1 MTVYL
6 PVVGIAGGLVFCRV
20 RRRHPFARIM
30 KVCLICAFVPVLN
43 SMFYALNSSYYARW
57 YYMPVLVLCAATAM
71 TLQKANL
78 CETEYRR
85 ALGLVALCT
94 LSSIAFA
101 LVPNEKDGTT
111 TIGVVEEPLRYWG
124 ILLVSM
130 LGVGLFWL
138 LLHYRRQL
146 AARFPAAV
154 LAVVLGF
161 SFVYGQV
168 HLSITKYGQWYHDA
182 DYVQQT
188 WREAPELNAVL
199 PDDVFYRLDA
209 YDSYNNL
216 GLWLDKSCIQFFN
229 STVAPSILEFYP
241 TVGVKRDVNSKP
253 EASLYALRG
262 LLSVRY
268 TLVPK
273 EKVEDWEKEKLEGWN
288 LVSSTTSYLIYENE
302 NWVPMGFTYDSYITE
317 ENFETV
323 SDTNAGNVL
332 MKALLLTD
340 EQVER
345 YGRMMQNLT
354 DDEKNNISYEDY
366 VQDCTARRES
376 AVTSFTA
383 TRTGF
388 TAQADKSRKPI
399 YKCTRYLKKDS
410 SQRASG

>member
-1 MTVYL
+1 
-6 PVVGIAGGLVFCRV
+6 
-20 RRRHPFARIM
+20 
-30 KVCLICAFVPVLN
+30 
-43 SMFYALNSSYYARW
+43 
-57 YYMPVLVLCAATAM
+57 
-71 TLQKANL
+71 
-78 CETEYRR
+78 
-85 ALGLVALCT
+85 
-94 LSSIAFA
+94 
-101 LVPNEKDGTT
+101 
-111 TIGVVEEPLRYWG
+111 
-124 ILLVSM
+124 M

-317 ENFETV
+317 EDFETV
-323 SDTNAGNVL
+323 SDTHAGNVL

-345 YGRMMQNLT
+345 YGQMMQNLT

-383 TRTGF
+383 TCTGF
-388 TAQADKSRKPI
+388 TAQADLEAENLVLFSVPYDDGFTATVNGVPAEVEKVDNGLMAVAAPAGHSEIVFTYHTAGLRQSVAVSAGAIVVYAVWVAVLHRK
-399 YKCTRYLKKDS
+399 KRREES
-410 SQRASG
+410 SVG

>member
-1 MTVYL
+1 M
-6 PVVGIAGGLVFCRV
+6 
-20 RRRHPFARIM
+20 
-30 KVCLICAFVPVLN
+30 
-43 SMFYALNSSYYARW
+43 
-57 YYMPVLVLCAATAM
+57 
-71 TLQKANL
+71 
-78 CETEYRR
+78 
-85 ALGLVALCT
+85 
-94 LSSIAFA
+94 
-101 LVPNEKDGTT
+101 
-111 TIGVVEEPLRYWG
+111 
-124 ILLVSM
+124 
-130 LGVGLFWL
+130 
-138 LLHYRRQL
+138 
-146 AARFPAAV
+146 
-154 LAVVLGF
+154 
-161 SFVYGQV
+161 
-168 HLSITKYGQWYHDA
+168 
-182 DYVQQT
+182 QQT

-302 NWVPMGFTYDSYITE
+302 NWVPMGLTYDSYITE
-317 ENFETV
+317 EDFETV

-345 YGRMMQNLT
+345 YGQMMQNLT

-388 TAQADKSRKPI
+388 TAQADLEAENLVLFSVPYDDGFTATVNGVPAEVEKVDNGLMAVAAPAGHSEIVFTYHTAGLRQSVAVSAGAIVVYAVWVAVLHRK
-399 YKCTRYLKKDS
+399 KRREES
-410 SQRASG
+410 SVG